1 MMKVKS
7 LLAVSALFA
16 GFVGSAGAPAQEMM
30 FGTEADAG
38 YAALLWSAMVEK
50 NLAGPDAV
58 HSSLAEGTEPHGLF
72 EVFYASADIDGHTG
86 DLVVKRNYGAVE
98 LTEDEVASDF
108 DGHLRGIT
116 VMFRREDGY
125 DADNKNWFWT
135 MFMPDG
141 TIGKNEMGMQLAG
154 RVAKGMDVGCL
165 ACHTA
170 ADGGDYIFTSNAIK

>member
-7 LLAVSALFA
+7 MLAASALFA
-16 GFVGSAGAPAQEMM
+16 GFVASTAAPAQDMM

-58 HSSLAEGTEPHGLF
+58 HSSLALGTEPHGLF
-72 EVFYASADIDGHTG
+72 EVFYASANIDGHTG
-86 DLVVKRNYGAVE
+86 ELVVKRNYGTAD
-98 LTEDEVASDF
+98 EDEVAANY
-108 DGHLRGIT
+108 DGLLRAIT

-141 TIGKNEMGMQLAG
+141 TVGKNEAGMQLAG

-165 ACHTA
+165 ACHSA
-170 ADGGDYIFTSNAIK
+170 ADGDDYIFTSNAIK